1 MLPIMRKRTRW
12 IVLALAVVILAVGG
26 GLVYVQQILAFP
38 PLSAYDTTVVSG
50 KPDAASCINKGGKA
64 PLAIELIDL
73 GNDVVYL
80 AGGDNPISEAE
91 WDATA
96 VRFPFM
102 KNSKRYLLF
111 DDNCLYR
118 SPDKPADCEGDACS
132 TFVERYDHTWFL
144 LNGLSGQLCYPDPS
158 GCNAD
163 VVNPGY
169 ISITVI
175 DKCQELT
182 WNGPTI
188 NELVDDRGNR
198 YIMHATDDGQPDL
211 DSVTLPAGWTLT
223 QTEISQPLTIQPRG
237 EGHCYYN
244 ILRDNQV
251 QSYHQYIFADETF
264 PPAAWVD

>member
-1 MLPIMRKRTRW
+1 MQREHRRW
-12 IVLALAVVILAVGG
+12 ILLSFAVVVAVIVGAV
-26 GLVYVQQILAFP
+26 VYLRWTVAFP
-38 PLSAYDTTVVSG
+38 PLPTYDTTVISG

-80 AGGDNPISEAE
+80 AGGDNPISEAT
-91 WDATA
+91 WDATS
-96 VRFPFM
+96 VRFPHI

-118 SPDKPADCEGDACS
+118 SPDKPADCEGDGCAS
-132 TFVERYDHTWFL
+132 FVEYYDHTWFL
-144 LNGLSGQLCYPDPS
+144 LNGLAGQGCYPDPE
-158 GCNAD
+158 GCNQD
-163 VVNPGY
+163 VVDPGY

-198 YIMHATDDGQPDL
+198 YIMHATATGEPNLADV
-211 DSVTLPAGWTLT
+211 SLPAGWTLA
-223 QTEISQPLTIQPRG
+223 EVPISEPLTIQPRG

-244 ILRDNQV
+244 ILRDNIL
-251 QSYHQYIFADETF
+251 QSYHQYVFADETF
-264 PPAAWVD
+264 PPAAWLAE